1 MRDGRLFVVDAML
14 ARYENDRF
22 AKGRTLNS
30 TTSGSGHA
38 QRCRIV
44 VDTCADLTPEI
55 AASLDVDILGFPYI
69 LDGVEHT
76 DDIWTSI
83 TPQEFYDQI
92 RAGVKAS
99 TSAISIGRYLE
110 YFTQCAEE
118 GTPTVYLCFTS
129 ALSSSYDSA
138 VTAAEQVRAQYPD
151 FELYVVD
158 NALPCACGELLALE
172 AVRQRAA
179 GLNAQQ
185 LAAWADEA
193 KTYVHGYF
201 TLDSL
206 DSLAA
211 GGRIPP
217 AAAQLSS
224 KLDIKPELS
233 FDLSGSLSLIGVNRG
248 RKKALKSLIKSFKEN
263 YVPDPA
269 LPITVVSADAE
280 KDADWVEAAL
290 RREEGC
296 ANATIIRGSVGPT
309 IGAHV
314 GPGMVAVIFW
324 GRNRAD
330 KISLTD
336 RIAKR
341 VRG

>member
-1 MRDGRLFVVDAML
+1 MS
-14 ARYENDRF
+14 N
-22 AKGRTLNS
+22 

-38 QRCRIV
+38 HRCRIV

-83 TPQEFYDQI
+83 TPAEFYDQI
-92 RAGVKAS
+92 RSGVKAS

-138 VTAAEQVRAQYPD
+138 VTASEQVRAQYPD

-179 GLNAQQ
+179 GLSAKQ

-233 FDLSGSLSLIGVNRG
+233 FDLAGSLSLIGVNRG
-248 RKKALKSLIKSFKEN
+248 RKKALKSLIKSFKDN
-263 YVPDPA
+263 YVLDPTM
-269 LPITVVSADAE
+269 PMTIVSADAE
-280 KDADWVEAAL
+280 KDADWVEAAV
-290 RREEGC
+290 RKEEGC
-296 ANATIIRGSVGPT
+296 ANVTIIRGAVGPT

-314 GPGMVAVIFW
+314 GPGMVALIFW
-324 GRNRAD
+324 GRNRAE

-336 RIAKR
+336 RIAKK
-341 VRG
+341 VRGSSEG

>member
-1 MRDGRLFVVDAML
+1 MS
-14 ARYENDRF
+14 N
-22 AKGRTLNS
+22 

-38 QRCRIV
+38 HRCRIV

-83 TPQEFYDQI
+83 TPAEFYDQI
-92 RAGVKAS
+92 RSGVKAS

-138 VTAAEQVRAQYPD
+138 VTASEQVRAQYPD

-179 GLNAQQ
+179 GLSAKQ

-233 FDLSGSLSLIGVNRG
+233 FDLAGSLSLIGVNRG

-263 YVPDPA
+263 YVLDPTM
-269 LPITVVSADAE
+269 PMTIVSADAE
-280 KDADWVEAAL
+280 KDADWVEAAV
-290 RREEGC
+290 RKEEGC

-314 GPGMVAVIFW
+314 GPGMVALIFW
-324 GRNRAD
+324 GRNRAE

-336 RIAKR
+336 RIAKK
-341 VRG
+341 VRGSSEG

>member
-1 MRDGRLFVVDAML
+1 MS
-14 ARYENDRF
+14 
-22 AKGRTLNS
+22 S

-38 QRCRIV
+38 HRCRIV

-83 TPQEFYDQI
+83 TPAEFYDKI
-92 RAGVKAS
+92 RSGVKAS

-138 VTAAEQVRAQYPD
+138 VTASEQVRAQYPD

-179 GLNAQQ
+179 GLTAKQ

-233 FDLSGSLSLIGVNRG
+233 FDLAGSLSLIGVNRG

-263 YVPDPA
+263 YVIDPTM
-269 LPITVVSADAE
+269 PMTIVSADAE
-280 KDADWVEAAL
+280 KDADWVEAAV
-290 RREEGC
+290 RKEEGC
-296 ANATIIRGSVGPT
+296 ANVTIIRGAVGPT

-314 GPGMVAVIFW
+314 GPGMVALIFW
-324 GRNRAD
+324 GRNRAE

-336 RIAKR
+336 RIAKK
-341 VRG
+341 VRGSSED

>member
-1 MRDGRLFVVDAML
+1 MS
-14 ARYENDRF
+14 N
-22 AKGRTLNS
+22 

-38 QRCRIV
+38 HRCRIV

-83 TPQEFYDQI
+83 TPAEFYDQI
-92 RAGVKAS
+92 RSGVKAS

-138 VTAAEQVRAQYPD
+138 VTASEQVRAQYPD

-179 GLNAQQ
+179 GLSAKQ

-217 AAAQLSS
+217 AAAQLSF

-233 FDLSGSLSLIGVNRG
+233 FDLAGSLSLIGVNRG

-263 YVPDPA
+263 YVLDPTM
-269 LPITVVSADAE
+269 PMTIVSADAE
-280 KDADWVEAAL
+280 KDADWVEAAV
-290 RREEGC
+290 RKEEGC
-296 ANATIIRGSVGPT
+296 ANVTIIRGAVGPT

-314 GPGMVAVIFW
+314 GPGMVALIFW
-324 GRNRAD
+324 GRNRAE

-336 RIAKR
+336 RIAKK
-341 VRG
+341 VRGSSEG

>member
-1 MRDGRLFVVDAML
+1 MNDSSTGSSR
-14 ARYENDRF
+14 ARR
-22 AKGRTLNS
+22 A
-30 TTSGSGHA
+30 
-38 QRCRIV
+38 RIV

-83 TPQEFYDQI
+83 TPAEFYDKL
-92 RAGVKAS
+92 RAGAQAS
-99 TSAISIGRYLE
+99 TSAVSLGRYLE
-110 YFTQCAEE
+110 FFTECAKE

-129 ALSSSYDSA
+129 ALSSSYNSA
-138 VTAAEQVRAQYPD
+138 LSAAEQVRAQYPD

-179 GLNAQQ
+179 GLTAREI
-185 LAAWADEA
+185 AAWADEA
-193 KTYVHGYF
+193 KTCVHGYF

-233 FDLSGSLSLIGVNRG
+233 FDLSGSLTLIGVNRG
-248 RKKALKSLIKSFKEN
+248 RKKALKSLIKSFEEN
-263 YVPDPA
+263 YILDPA
-269 LPITVVSADAE
+269 MPITIVSADAE
-280 KDADWVEAAL
+280 KDADWVEAAV
-290 RREEGC
+290 RREDGC
-296 ANATIIRGSVGPT
+296 ANATIIRGAVGPT

-314 GPGMVAVIFW
+314 GPGMVALIFW
-324 GRNRAD
+324 GRDRAE
-330 KISLTD
+330 KASLSD
-336 RIAKR
+336 RIARK
-341 VRG
+341 VRGASS

>member
-1 MRDGRLFVVDAML
+1 M
-14 ARYENDRF
+14 
-22 AKGRTLNS
+22 NS
-30 TTSGSGHA
+30 NTSSGHA
-38 QRCRIV
+38 RRARIV

-76 DDIWTSI
+76 DDIWTSM
-83 TPQEFYDQI
+83 TPKEFYDQL
-92 RAGVKAS
+92 RSGVRAS
-99 TSAISIGRYLE
+99 TSAVSLGRYLE
-110 YFTQCAEE
+110 FFTECAKE

-129 ALSSSYDSA
+129 ALSSSYGSA
-138 VTAAEQVRAQYPD
+138 VSAADQVRAEYPD
-151 FELYVVD
+151 FELYIVD

-179 GLNAQQ
+179 GLTAKQ

-193 KTYVHGYF
+193 KTCVHGYF

-233 FDLSGSLSLIGVNRG
+233 FDLAGSLTLIGVNRG

-269 LPITVVSADAE
+269 MPITIVSADAE
-280 KDADWVEAAL
+280 KDADWVEAAV

-296 ANATIIRGSVGPT
+296 ENVTIIRGSVGPT

-314 GPGMVAVIFW
+314 GPGMVALIFW
-324 GRNRAD
+324 GRDRAESV
-330 KISLTD
+330 SLSD
-336 RIAKR
+336 RIARK
-341 VRG
+341 VRGA